1 MTTATTEQLDHV
13 RILASAGSGKT
24 YQIITRY
31 LRLLREDCPVSSILA
46 TTFTRAAAGDIRR
59 KLLHTVAEA
68 AANERAR
75 EELAERLKASTLTS
89 EQSLDLLFQLTNN
102 LHRLQVRT
110 LDSFNGSIV
119 RSFALEL
126 GIPPGSDIVDEDQI
140 AHLRAEAIR
149 LMLDERDPQKLVDL
163 LRLLTQGASDRS
175 VMAAIDRTLRPLYN
189 LFREADYAA
198 WECVGTLPGKL
209 ALPKLVEA
217 IEALECYKIPETDKR
232 LHKARQS
239 DLVQA
244 RAHDW
249 PRFIKRGI
257 AAKVANDELTFY
269 KKELDPQLV
278 SVYRPLTDHAKAVL
292 VGRLHDET
300 VASRELLS
308 VFHTYYE
315 QVKHRAGAM
324 TFDDVTTAMRRAD
337 DIGEMDAICFRL
349 DATLHHLLLD
359 EFQDTSISQWRGLE
373 PIVREMVSWEPPER
387 TFLCVGDVKQSIYG
401 WRDAAP
407 EVLEELHTL
416 LMGPDGRSA
425 IRDKTLKKSYR
436 SAPVIINVV
445 NTVFGS
451 LDTNEALSEHPTVVK
466 KWSDGFK
473 IHTTDKTNLS
483 GYAELLVAPRAEK
496 DASQQTVRLRYA
508 AGLVAKLHKRNPQLN
523 IAVLTRKNEA
533 VARLR
538 FELGPSGHNIAVG
551 GRGRGTLTDAPAVN
565 TLLDLLQLAD
575 HPDDTTAAFNVAA
588 SPLGSL
594 VQLHRYDSA
603 KQRRDVA
610 ATVRRQLLDD
620 GYTATLGSWV
630 GALAASCDRRDL
642 MRLHQLVDL
651 SRQFEDRSTLRPA
664 DFVRFVQRVT
674 VEETRPA
681 PVQVMTIHQSKGLEF
696 DIVVLADLET
706 SVTGPTT
713 PAVVY
718 ERDGETGPIT
728 RICRYVKKETR
739 AFAPH
744 LESMFDRHRQRTVRE
759 TLSLLYVAIT
769 RAKRGLHI
777 IIDPPGENS
786 KTIPKSLASVLRC
799 ALAETAIEPEQC
811 AFSEGDLNW
820 LDDAQPKPVAP
831 DEDTEKLVELRLA
844 PSSGTAPGTIA
855 SPSALAET
863 NVASAL
869 RLPNEEALDRGT
881 ALHGMLEQ
889 ITWLDDWQ
897 PNERILRTIAKRA
910 APRRSDVWVRQMLES
925 FAQLIKCPAVQKVL
939 GLNGRDPNT
948 LRVLREQPFVRLVDG
963 AIQRGMI
970 DRLEIETIEDKP
982 LSATVID
989 FKTDLITPEQAQAT
1003 AEHYRPQLEAYRA
1016 AAAQLLDVKPAL
1028 VRMIVL
1034 FVTAGEAVEL
1044 G

>member
-1 MTTATTEQLDHV
+1 MSTATTQQLDHV

-31 LRLLREDCPVSSILA
+31 LQLIRDQIPVSSILA

-68 AANERAR
+68 AVNEKAR
-75 EELAERLKASTLTS
+75 KDLAERLKAAALTS
-89 EQSLDLLFQLTNN
+89 EHALDLLFQLTDN

-110 LDSFNGSIV
+110 LDSFNGSVV

-126 GIPPGSDIVDEDQI
+126 GIPPGSEVVDEDQI

-149 LMLDERDPQKLVDL
+149 LMLDERDPQTLVDL

-175 VMAAIDRTLRPLYN
+175 VMAAIDRTLRPLYD
-189 LFREADYAA
+189 LYREADYEA
-198 WECVGTLPGKL
+198 WECVPKLSGKL
-209 ALPKLVEA
+209 TPPKLVEA
-217 IEALECYKIPETDKR
+217 IEALERCEIQETDKR
-232 LHKARQS
+232 LHKAWQT

-249 PRFIKRGI
+249 PSFIKGGL
-257 AAKVANDELTFY
+257 AAKVANDQTTFY
-269 KKELDPQLV
+269 GKELDPQLA
-278 SVYRPLTDHAKAVL
+278 SVYRPLTNHAKAVL
-292 VGRLHDET
+292 VGRLRAET
-300 VASRELLS
+300 LASRELLS
-308 VFHTYYE
+308 LFHNYYE

-324 TFDDVTTAMRRAD
+324 TFDDVTAAMRRAD
-337 DIGEMDAICFRL
+337 DIGQMDAICFRL

-373 PIVREMVSWEPPER
+373 PIVREMLSCRAPER

-401 WRDAAP
+401 WRGAAP

-416 LMGPDGRSA
+416 MMGVDGGSA
-425 IRDKTLKKSYR
+425 IRDETLQKSYR
-436 SAPVIINVV
+436 SAPAIINVV
-445 NTVFGS
+445 NAVFGS
-451 LDTNEALSEHPTVVK
+451 LETNEALIEHPTVVK
-466 KWSDGFK
+466 KWSDSFE
-473 IHTTDKTNLS
+473 IHSTDKTNLS

-496 DASQQTVRLRYA
+496 DASQQTVRLKYA
-508 AGLVAKLHKRNPQLN
+508 AALVAKLHERNPQLD

-565 TLLDLLQLAD
+565 TVLDLLQLAD
-575 HPDDTTAAFNVAA
+575 HPDDTSAAFNVAA
-588 SPLGSL
+588 SPLATL
-594 VQLHRYDSA
+594 VQLQRYDSA

-610 ATVRRQLLDD
+610 ATVRRRLLDD

-630 GALAASCDRRDL
+630 GALAASCDQRDL
-642 MRLHQLVDL
+642 LRLNQLVDL

-696 DIVVLADLET
+696 DIVVLADLEA

-728 RICRYVKKETR
+728 RICRYVKKEVR
-739 AFAPH
+739 AFAPE

-759 TLSLLYVAIT
+759 SLALLYVAIT
-769 RAKRGLHI
+769 RAKQGLYI
-777 IIDPPGENS
+777 LVDPLGEKA

-799 ALAETAIEPEQC
+799 ALADASIEPEQC

-820 LDDAQPKPVAP
+820 LDDAQPKQIAP
-831 DEDTEKLVELRLA
+831 DKDTEKLVELKLA

-855 SPSALAET
+855 SPSALVKT
-863 NVASAL
+863 DVASAL
-869 RLPNEEALDRGT
+869 RLPNEEALDRGA

-897 PNERILRTIAKRA
+897 PNERILRAIAKRA
-910 APRRSDVWVRQMLES
+910 APRRGDVWVRQMLES
-925 FAQLIKCPAVQKVL
+925 FAHVIQRPAVQNVL

-963 AIQRGMI
+963 AIQRGVI
-970 DRLEIETIEDKP
+970 DRLEIETIDDKP
-982 LSATVID
+982 RSATVID
-989 FKTDLITPEQAQAT
+989 FKTDVITPKQAQPT
-1003 AEHYRPQLEAYRA
+1003 AERYRPQLEAYRA
-1016 AAAQLLDVKPAL
+1016 AAAELLTLKPAQ
-1028 VRMIVL
+1028 VRMVVL
-1034 FVTAGEAVEL
+1034 FVAVGEVVEL